1 MAAHAAADT
10 VNAAQPHGDAMPEA
24 KSHRTDELGLGLHAQ
39 AFEGTSKAR
48 ACDTCRLDFQAVW
61 AEGTEREQEIWT
73 IFLTTGGLDFGKGDK
88 IRPKSHPC
96 HL

>member
-1 MAAHAAADT
+1 
-10 VNAAQPHGDAMPEA
+10 MPEA
-24 KSHRTDELGLGLHAQ
+24 KSHRTDEPGLGLHAQ

-61 AEGTEREQEIWT
+61 AEGMEREQEIWT
-73 IFLTTGGLDFGKGDK
+73 IFLTTGGLDFGKDGK

-96 HL
+96 HWLVKRCEDR